1 MVPRHGGTRRRV
13 LGQILRFG
21 KQKDR
26 LVGQPKAHLVI
37 IGCHDPRVGSEVRPK
52 APATSRRGRSVFF
65 MATAQNQFSVE
76 TRRVKNAFL
85 QETFEHVPPGE
96 LAAEPV
102 PTLRKALNLR
112 DDELSCSR
120 KRATD

>member
-1 MVPRHGGTRRRV
+1 MRCISTHT
-13 LGQILRFG
+13 
-21 KQKDR
+21 
-26 LVGQPKAHLVI
+26 VGYN
-37 IGCHDPRVGSEVRPK
+37 GSLSTVDE
-52 APATSRRGRSVFF
+52 TSCNKKRMRRGRSVFL

-76 TRRVKNAFL
+76 TGRVKNAFL
-85 QETFEHVPPGE
+85 QETFERVQPGE

-112 DDELSCSR
+112 DYELLCSG